1 VGNPFALGGIES
13 GMRVLDF
20 GCGAGFDMFVAAIIV
35 GQSGQVYGVDLTAEM
50 VQQARDNLHMAGL
63 TNHEILHIEKEDIPY
78 PDSFFDVIISNGA
91 VNLSPC
97 KELCFREL
105 YRVLK
110 PGGKIRFADVILA
123 GELPPH
129 LAGSIEAWS
138 Q

>member
-1 VGNPFALGGIES
+1 MLYEVIT
-13 GMRVLDF
+13 
-20 GCGAGFDMFVAAIIV
+20 IIV

-63 TNHEILHIEKEDIPY
+63 TNHKIRHIEKEDIPY
-78 PDSFFDVIISNGA
+78 PDSFFDIIISNGA